1 MSLLRK
7 AMRMLDI
14 KHRDLAMRMGVSPSY
29 LSRLFHGVIDLKL
42 DQLVRIVEALGLRPA
57 EFFRMAY
64 PDLAEPPSPVASSL
78 RGLMPTAPTVPVLPR
93 EPEPTL
99 PILEAAEPPAT
110 PGHAAPHVYVT
121 AEEVEK
127 QIEETVRRLFSE
139 LGRLSSA
146 DPRQSPR

>member
-14 KHRDLAMRMGVSPSY
+14 KHRDLATRMGVSPSY

-42 DQLVRIVEALGLRPA
+42 DQLVRIVEALGLRPG

-64 PDLAEPPSPVASSL
+64 PDSAEPPSPAAAAL
-78 RGLMPTAPTVPVLPR
+78 RGLTPAR
-93 EPEPTL
+93 IGAQGAPEPG
-99 PILEAAEPPAT
+99 PAAPPA
-110 PGHAAPHVYVT
+110 YVT

-139 LGRLSSA
+139 RGRGVVS
-146 DPRQSPR
+146 